1 MKLALALVL
10 AAAACGGSSKSTN
23 KPTPPRQA
31 PKAAAPVAAAQPA
44 PAPVAQIEPPA
55 AAPDPEPAP
64 PPPPPSFTGWYA
76 SEGYSVALVDGGTA
90 TVETRGKKVSKK
102 KASWDSAANTLTVDK
117 KANPI
122 RLDGNDLIVTIAGT
136 EQKLPR
142 QPSSFDGKTF
152 ANDKGS
158 IQLNGD
164 GTCVHGQKGIPAMCT
179 YKLDG
184 GKLAI
189 TYAKEAKKKPV
200 SWVVWFESDGKVL
213 HTPKETFT
221 ATE

>member
-23 KPTPPRQA
+23 KPTPPSA
-31 PKAAAPVAAAQPA
+31 PRPAAPVASAEPATTPAPPAEPPA
-44 PAPVAQIEPPA
+44 PAPA
-55 AAPDPEPAP
+55 PEPAPP

-76 SEGYSVALVDGGTA
+76 TEGYSVAIVDGGTA

-102 KASWDSAANTLTVDK
+102 KATWDSTENTLTVDK
-117 KANPI
+117 KTNPI
-122 RLDGNDLIVTIAGT
+122 KLEGELLVVTIGGA

-142 QPSSFDGKTF
+142 QPTSFEGKTF

-158 IQLNGD
+158 IQLNAD
-164 GTCVHGQKGIPAMCT
+164 GSCVHGQKGIPAMCT

-189 TYAKEAKKKPV
+189 TYTKETKKKPV

-213 HTPKETFT
+213 RTPKETFT